1 MADLFADLLGQPRAV
16 ALLEAALE
24 RRRIAPAYLF
34 VGADGIGRRLAA
46 LRFLE
51 GVVAGPE
58 AWRAGLPGLRRRLA
72 QGNHPDL
79 LWVEPTYQHQGQL
92 VKASEALAEGVNRR
106 SAPQIRLEQI
116 RELTRFLARHPV
128 EAPGGLVVLE
138 GAEAMAE
145 GAANALLKT
154 LEEPG
159 AGLLILISAAPDQL
173 LSTIRSR
180 CQQIPFVRLSSQ
192 LVNQVLAAL
201 PAVVPAALVPEV
213 QTRKAAARRG
223 AGKGKGARG
232 GSAPS
237 NAADF
242 EVADFEVADTD
253 AAATEPAAPA
263 ATDSDQVSGGSA
275 AAAERPLRPD
285 PPELLELAAGSPGA
299 LLHHR
304 HQWRE
309 LPEGLAER
317 LLALDRDPLVALGL
331 ARDLSEALDGEQQL
345 WLLAWWQLALW
356 RRRGPAVD
364 LERLEQL
371 RRQLRAYVQPRLA
384 WEVALLEMAGIRP

>member
-1 MADLFADLLGQPRAV
+1 MAELFADLLGQPRAV

-58 AWRAGLPGLRRRLA
+58 AWRGGLPGLRRRLA

-79 LWVEPTYQHQGQL
+79 LWVEPTYQHQGRL

-159 AGLLILISAAPDQL
+159 TGLLILISAAPDQL

-201 PAVVPAALVPEV
+201 PAVVPAAPVPEV

-223 AGKGKGARG
+223 AGKGKGANG
-232 GSAPS
+232 GSAQS
-237 NAADF
+237 NAADS
-242 EVADFEVADTD
+242 EAADTD

-263 ATDSDQVSGGSA
+263 PTDGDQASGGSA
-275 AAAERPLRPD
+275 ATAENPPRPD

-299 LLHHR
+299 LLSHR

-356 RRRGPAVD
+356 RRRGPSVD